1 MTCYLF
7 HALTFCAAVGL
18 CMVLVSKGQRTRLAK
33 GFGMLLAALFVLT
46 LLFVILPFSEIDLDN
61 KRFFQAWAIAF
72 VNTTLEFLAR
82 SSLAVFFTVTALGL
96 MLDVGWVKI
105 GKRKRNKCGE
115 CPYKHR
121 ADFRAEYMTGTG
133 AKHDENKN

>member
-1 MTCYLF
+1 MSYLF
-7 HALTFCAAVGL
+7 HTLTFCATVGL
-18 CMVLVSKGQRTRLAK
+18 CMALVSKEQRARFAK
-33 GFGMLLAALFVLT
+33 RFGMLLAALFVLT

-61 KRFFQAWAIAF
+61 ERFFQAWATAF

-105 GKRKRNKCGE
+105 GKRKRNKCE
-115 CPYKHR
+115 DCPYKLR
-121 ADFRAEYMTGTG
+121 ADFKAECMAGTEARHG
-133 AKHDENKN
+133 ENEN